1 MLLAAHFQTV
11 SVTFH
16 NRQSNIHTPL
26 HSWLGIYENLLSA
39 LLSRY
44 IYLCHFVTVNVTLI
58 MSSKRDCQQFC
69 TVILISKGYCI
80 TLLPLMASFSL
91 CLHVKP
97 LFSIDLWWFL
107 TTCQMDFRQACP
119 HLKVTLH
126 CNCRLFATTVV
137 GNTCLTINPEV
148 LDFILDHTH
157 QQFKLNKMQRFRVR
171 REIKQNTLA
180 STCKVKQK
188 NNLHAHKPKQ
198 WQKKKTSTVLS
209 HCHATTIH
217 NAFIVQSDPPPM
229 DIIQSDADWARFY
242 WHNLAMTS
250 GTMCNKLTFCCQTG
264 ITHYFQKAF
273 NHFHCITPY
282 PKLDQYYIYI
292 YMYIKRDLQVMFLFH
307 QNFPSLQWWLHSNKH
322 VHTYVYVLTVNK
334 RQTSNILPTSRT
346 MFRLPLRWRFFL
358 LRRDTWSAVCYET
371 CIFNFSPHM
380 NSIFT
385 W

>member
-1 MLLAAHFQTV
+1 MTEK
-11 SVTFH
+11 
-16 NRQSNIHTPL
+16 
-26 HSWLGIYENLLSA
+26 ENLN
-39 LLSRY
+39 
-44 IYLCHFVTVNVTLI
+44 CFVTLSCHYYSQRI
-58 MSSKRDCQQFC
+58 HC
-69 TVILISKGYCI
+69 TIWPTSNGY
-80 TLLPLMASFSL
+80 
-91 CLHVKP
+91 H
-97 LFSIDLWWFL
+97 
-107 TTCQMDFRQACP
+107 
-119 HLKVTLH
+119 
-126 CNCRLFATTVV
+126 
-137 GNTCLTINPEV
+137 TIWHW
-148 LDFILDHTH
+148 L
-157 QQFKLNKMQRFRVR
+157 
-171 REIKQNTLA
+171 
-180 STCKVKQK
+180 
-188 NNLHAHKPKQ
+188 
-198 WQKKKTSTVLS
+198 
-209 HCHATTIH
+209 
-217 NAFIVQSDPPPM
+217 
-229 DIIQSDADWARFY
+229 WARFY
-242 WHNLAMTS
+242 WHNMAMTS